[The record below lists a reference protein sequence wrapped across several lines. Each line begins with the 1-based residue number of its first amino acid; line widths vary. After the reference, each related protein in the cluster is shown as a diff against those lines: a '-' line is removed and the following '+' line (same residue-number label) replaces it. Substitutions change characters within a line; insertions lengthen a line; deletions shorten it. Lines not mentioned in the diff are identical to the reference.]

1 MRNINPEQKQDSVA
15 LGADSACLFF
25 GKVMHQRMKPKAH
38 RFSYDVFN
46 VLLDVDDLP
55 AIGRRSPFFSVGRF
69 NLVSF
74 SQKDHGPRDGSSLR
88 DHIDGLLD
96 AKGVERP
103 ERVMLLA
110 YPRILG
116 YVFNP
121 LSVYYCYNADNRVT
135 ALVYEVRNTFGD
147 LHTYVCPVQDSER
160 SEAGI
165 RQTQSKDFYVSPFI
179 DMEQNY
185 HFRMVPPN
193 DGVRV
198 RILETDA
205 DGPLLSA
212 TFSGER
218 LPFTSSNLLRLFFK
232 VPLLTLKV
240 MAAIHWEAFKLWRK
254 RLKFHSRNQIAASSP
269 AAGKATNSQMM
280 TG

>member
-1 MRNINPEQKQDSVA
+1 MSKVTPEQQYGK
-15 LGADSACLFF
+15 GADAPEEACLYV

-38 RFSYDVFN
+38 RFTYDVFN
-46 VLLDVDDLP
+46 LLLDIDHMP
-55 AIGRRSPFFSVGRF
+55 EIGRRSPFFSVGRF
-69 NLVSF
+69 NLISF
-74 SQKDHGPRDGSSLR
+74 NEKDHGPRDGSSLR
-88 DHIDGLLD
+88 EHIDKQLD
-96 AKGVERP
+96 SKGVERP
-103 ERVMLLA
+103 EKVMILA

-121 LSVYYCYNADNRVT
+121 LSVYYCYNGRGEVT

-147 LHTYVCPVQDSER
+147 LHTYVCPVTDAEL

-179 DMEQNY
+179 DMEQTY
-185 HFRMVPPN
+185 HFRLVPPS

-232 VPLLTLKV
+232 VPLMTMKI

-269 AAGKATNSQMM
+269 AARKATNSQMM